1 MSNWNAQTDLNAVK
15 DTVVQG
21 TKKVRVPFSALC
33 HFSPPTDSLA
43 LLSAGE
49 HGDGFLQLDGE
60 LVVERFT
67 SPMILPLSLSEH
79 SAVWIRPKGQ
89 QHNSDSTTPHPQAS
103 RPEDYP
109 VPTLYAFL
117 VLLLDL
123 FVRCTLDLL
132 PPSRSAKH

>member
-67 SPMILPLSLSEH
+67 SPMILPLSLSNTLPCGYDQK
-79 SAVWIRPKGQ
+79 A
-89 QHNSDSTTPHPQAS
+89 NNTTPTPLHHPTSKQAPKIILS
-103 RPEDYP
+103 
-109 VPTLYAFL
+109 LLSHFL

-132 PPSRSAKH
+132 PPSISAKH